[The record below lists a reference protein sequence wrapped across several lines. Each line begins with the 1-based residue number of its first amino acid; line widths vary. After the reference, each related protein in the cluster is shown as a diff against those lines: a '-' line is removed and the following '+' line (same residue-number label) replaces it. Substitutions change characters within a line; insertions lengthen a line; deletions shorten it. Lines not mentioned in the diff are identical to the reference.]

1 MLKEWGNELD
11 ILSHAKT
18 TYREESKGKAF
29 IQEDAWEV
37 LKKDAKWDASKP
49 IELVD
54 FTGHGEL
61 FGDDKRPRLARQTVS
76 RKKNKFETTSS
87 TEKVTRHTNFGM

>member
-18 TYREESKGKAF
+18 TYREESKGIAF
-29 IQEDAWEV
+29 IQEEAWEV

-54 FTGHGEL
+54 LTGHEEL
-61 FGDDKRPRLARQTVS
+61 FGDDKSKGCSEKSFVKMASTGS
-76 RKKNKFETTSS
+76 RMTIDSS
-87 TEKVTRHTNFGM
+87 